1 MPHGRSQCAWTTRR
15 GVTMRSSMGEPPLP
29 RDPQP
34 KRESYRRGRRRV
46 SAWFGLASLVAA
58 TGWAFLRYRPSRVA
72 IEGPSMAPTLLP
84 GDWVLVVT
92 PRVFRR
98 GDVVV
103 VEHPGR
109 PGYEM
114 IKRLVGVPGDTVG
127 ERLIG
132 EDEFWVEGD
141 GPAST
146 DSRHCG
152 PVTGRGLK
160 ARAEIVYR
168 L

>member
-1 MPHGRSQCAWTTRR
+1 MVG
-15 GVTMRSSMGEPPLP
+15 
-29 RDPQP
+29 
-34 KRESYRRGRRRV
+34 
-46 SAWFGLASLVAA
+46 A

-72 IEGPSMAPTLLP
+72 IEGPSMAPSLLP
-84 GDWVLVVT
+84 GDWVIVVT
-92 PRVFRR
+92 PRSYRR

-114 IKRLVGVPGDTVG
+114 IKRLIAVPGDVVG
-127 ERLIG
+127 ERRLDR
-132 EDEFWVEGD
+132 DEFWVEGD

-146 DSRHCG
+146 DSRLFG
-152 PVTGRGLK
+152 PVTGAELK

-168 L
+168 PWERRGRVR